1 MMTPQP
7 QPLSTPPCEWAA
19 PGRPSIDISVPDN
32 TQFLPGQA
40 FTKTWRLVNN
50 GSCTWTR
57 EYAAVWFS
65 GETMGKVLV
74 QPFSSAVQP
83 GQSVDVTVDFVAP
96 QASGIYQ
103 SNWMIRN
110 ASGKLFGLGP
120 TSSGSFYVRIEV
132 IVARTS
138 TPTPFP
144 TLTATPTLAI
154 VARGTATISLEK
166 KLDLDSGKLVTDTS
180 SDLGLIGKPPTPPQ
194 LVPVNGTVIAL
205 MGKQPPTLAE
215 CKAAALRADPLT
227 LTADMIGAYLCY
239 RTSQALPGI
248 ALLKTIDFK
257 ENKLTVEF
265 TTWAAP

>member
-1 MMTPQP
+1 MITPPPQP
-7 QPLSTPPCEWAA
+7 SATPPCDRAA

-32 TQFLPGQA
+32 TQFLPGQI

-57 EYAAVWFS
+57 DYVAVWFS
-65 GETMGKVLV
+65 GVTMGKVLV
-74 QPFSSAVQP
+74 QPLASVVQP
-83 GQSVDVTVDFVAP
+83 GQSVDVTVDFIAP
-96 QASGIYQ
+96 QEPGTYQ

-110 ASGKLFGLGP
+110 ASGTLFGLGP
-120 TSSGSFYVRIEV
+120 ASSGSFYVRIEV

-154 VARGTATISLEK
+154 VARGTATITLEK
-166 KLDLDSGKLVTDTS
+166 KLDLDSGKMVTDTT
-180 SDLGLIGKPPTPPQ
+180 SDLGVLGKPPTAPQ
-194 LVPVNGTVIAL
+194 LVPLNGTVIAL
-205 MGKQPPTLAE
+205 MGTQPPTLAE
-215 CKAAALRADPLT
+215 CKAAALIADPMT
-227 LTADMIGAYLCY
+227 LKAEMTGTYLCY
-239 RTSQALPGI
+239 RTSKALPGI
-248 ALLKTIDFK
+248 ALLKTIDLK